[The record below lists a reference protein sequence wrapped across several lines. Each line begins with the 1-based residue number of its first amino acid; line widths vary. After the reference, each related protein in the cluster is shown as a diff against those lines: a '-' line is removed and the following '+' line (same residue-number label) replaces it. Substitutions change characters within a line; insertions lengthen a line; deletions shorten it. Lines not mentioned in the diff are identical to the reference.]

1 MTSRGRV
8 SRGTRRERL
17 ARGSWAGVY
26 ATGEAQLRLTR
37 RADPAAGLEQYI
49 HRLGTIIPVVEPHAP
64 VRQLSDGSWS
74 GTEGAGPSGGQH
86 HGVARSTEAA
96 IEHELVTL
104 EPVAHG
110 RGIGLRDAQP
120 QRLTSLYGC
129 EWNHHHPCCWC
140 HRFPGVDLRGS
151 ELGAAH
157 LARRQLL
164 AGVEDGG
171 GGVTRDAACTHDVG
185 IAVHAGPR
193 LGVVVIER
201 ERVGFRRLQEVDDLA
216 VLVSALRQ
224 PLLLGL
230 ADERGFPAAP
240 GAGRSW
246 QRCSAS

>member
-86 HGVARSTEAA
+86 HGVARSPEAA

-140 HRFPGVDLRGS
+140 HRFPGV
-151 ELGAAH
+151 
-157 LARRQLL
+157 
-164 AGVEDGG
+164 EDGG
-171 GGVTRDAACTHDVG
+171 GGVTRDAACAHDVG
-185 IAVHAGPR
+185 IAVHAGAR

-216 VLVSALRQ
+216 VL
-224 PLLLGL
+224 
-230 ADERGFPAAP
+230 
-240 GAGRSW
+240 
-246 QRCSAS
+246 